1 MLQSMGWQRVV
12 HNLATEQQVLKWCY
26 CWSRDHMLEVT
37 ALKHNRHPASTVQ
50 RTEPR
55 IRNFCWR
62 KNCTVQP
69 GSDPQAA
76 SGWLRLI
83 WKHRLHTEMQR
94 RWWPETRED
103 NRDIFHPHQ
112 HLAIC
117 QSTQEVRMLKHV
129 LISSIISFCQ
139 NSPVYLLTIL
149 QLFIVDELGYLW
161 YYFFWTHILRHIYA
175 RPNT

>member
-1 MLQSMGWQRVV
+1 M
-12 HNLATEQQVLKWCY
+12 
-26 CWSRDHMLEVT
+26 
-37 ALKHNRHPASTVQ
+37 
-50 RTEPR
+50 
-55 IRNFCWR
+55 
-62 KNCTVQP
+62 QP

-83 WKHRLHTEMQR
+83 WKHQLCTEMPR
-94 RWWPETRED
+94 RWWPETQED
-103 NRDIFHPHQ
+103 NRDIFHLHQ

-117 QSTQEVRMLKHV
+117 QSTQEGRMLKHV

-149 QLFIVDELGYLW
+149 QLFIFDELGYLW

-175 RPNT
+175 RPNTLKVHNHCTAWLEMLSKNKTIKSGEEAHDRQCRMKSTCIGISCGWVYPTDMNASCFILIKK